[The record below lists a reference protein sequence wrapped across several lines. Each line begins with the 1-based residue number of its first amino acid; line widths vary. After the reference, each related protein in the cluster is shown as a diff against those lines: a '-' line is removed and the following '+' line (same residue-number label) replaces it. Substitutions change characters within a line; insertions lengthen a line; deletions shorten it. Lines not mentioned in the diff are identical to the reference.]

1 DPPAAFGVPVA
12 RYRTLAYVLAG
23 GFAGFS
29 GALTAMWVQRL
40 TPQAFPLTKSFTYLI
55 VVALAGRGFV
65 GGVAAAASIIEG
77 GRLFLPNADA
87 LLTYGA
93 PLGLIVTL
101 TRYPTGLNGFGRR
114 LADRLPTKQ
123 KESSM

>member
-1 DPPAAFGVPVA
+1 RV
-12 RYRTLAYVLAG
+12 LAYMLAG
-23 GFAGFS
+23 AFAGFS

-40 TPQAFPLTKSFTYLI
+40 TPQAFPLTKSFAYLI

-65 GGVAAAASIIEG
+65 GGVAAAAAFVEG

-93 PLGLIVTL
+93 PIGLIVTL
-101 TRYPTGLNGFGRR
+101 TRYPAGINGAGRELLGRIRRKEPSMDREIKGLN
-114 LADRLPTKQ
+114 
-123 KESSM
+123 